1 MGTLSKIGDPLRGAD
16 CRSCLEGA
24 ARLRVFRYRLAGV
37 LQSQGQLEQAEAE
50 YRAVLATE
58 TERLGVD
65 HPDTMVTRF
74 ELAGVLQQRGDCDAA
89 LAEYRELLTDRQR
102 VLGPDYPD
110 TLATR
115 YSVAYYTAMGEAG
128 DQRPVD
134 CNGAPA
140 GQPRRGLI
148 RTC

>member
-50 YRAVLATE
+50 YRAVLAAE

-65 HPDTMVTRF
+65 HPDTMITRF
-74 ELAGVLQQRGDCDAA
+74 ELAGVLQQRGDRDAA

-102 VLGPDYPD
+102 VLGPDHPD

-115 YSVAYYTAMGEAG
+115 HELAVRHYERGELEQAIT
-128 DQRPVD
+128 QLHVVLR
-134 CNGAPA
+134 AH
-140 GQPRRGLI
+140 I
-148 RTC
+148 